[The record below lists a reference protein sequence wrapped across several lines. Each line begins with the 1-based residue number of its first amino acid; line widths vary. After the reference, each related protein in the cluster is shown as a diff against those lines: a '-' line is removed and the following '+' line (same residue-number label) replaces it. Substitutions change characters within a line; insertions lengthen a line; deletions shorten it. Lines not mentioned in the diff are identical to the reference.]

1 MFRFSAS
8 MAGFAISK
16 STIHFVT
23 FAVAFGTS
31 MGLAFTSV
39 GAIIAEL
46 VPLES
51 RGLAMGGYNTC
62 IYFGMMLSSAS
73 MGAIIRNIGFEH
85 GFLITAVI
93 NLFLVGI
100 FYLLMKE
107 FSQIPVK
114 NG

>member
-1 MFRFSAS
+1 

-39 GAIIAEL
+39 GALIAEV

-51 RGLAMGGYNTC
+51 RTKRL
-62 IYFGMMLSSAS
+62 
-73 MGAIIRNIGFEH
+73 
-85 GFLITAVI
+85 TAR
-93 NLFLVGI
+93 
-100 FYLLMKE
+100 
-107 FSQIPVK
+107 
-114 NG
+114 